1 MTARDAWRYTVM
13 DHDLLIL
20 IIEAMSIYLL
30 VLGAHAMRHRFGSAP
45 FYTILGGITAVM
57 SWVTDAG
64 VQIETVGLTFMVGSS
79 VFYTSLLLGVF
90 VVYVFDGPRA
100 TRIAILTVAG
110 VSALAPLIAA
120 VLHLQMQLLNA
131 APLSYVPLPSLRI
144 NTASVITTVLDLI
157 FLAMAWEI
165 FGSPL
170 IRKNIWFRSFLTLLG
185 VMWLD
190 VVLFSTGAFLG
201 TSGYFSIMEGT
212 LYSRLAISVFASPF
226 LYIYLKWQ
234 SRKPG
239 CALENRPVLAILK
252 EVAEVREELSLARQE
267 IELRKQAEEALHQ
280 SEIRYR
286 RLAQHTD
293 QILEAERSNLAD
305 DLHDHLGQMLTA
317 LKIDLGVLESA
328 TEENQEMQQRAGEM
342 HRLLDDGIR
351 RIHLLCRQLRPGSLD
366 DIGLGSALQETV
378 NDWSEYNGVPCE
390 LNVQGV
396 TELNAEKRTALFR
409 LVQEALSNVAR
420 HACASRVEISLHRNL
435 NRILFSV
442 VDNGCGMPAV
452 AEKKPASFGLLSMR
466 ERIEALGGELH
477 IKSTPG
483 EGTRIDG
490 MIPL

>member
-1 MTARDAWRYTVM
+1 MN
-13 DHDLLIL
+13 HDLLIL
-20 IIEAMSIYLL
+20 IFEAMSIYLL
-30 VLGAHAMRHRFGSAP
+30 VLGAHAMRHRFGAAP
-45 FYTILGGITAVM
+45 FYAILGGITAVM

-64 VQIETVGLTFMVGSS
+64 VQIEVAGLTFMVGSTI
-79 VFYTSLLLGVF
+79 FYTSLLLGVF

-110 VSALAPLIAA
+110 VSALVPLIAG
-120 VLHLQMQLLNA
+120 VLHLQMALLNA

-144 NTASVITTVLDLI
+144 NIASIMATVLDLI

-190 VVLFSTGAFLG
+190 VILFSTGAFFG

-239 CALENRPVLAILK
+239 YVLENRPVLAILK
-252 EVAEVREELSLARQE
+252 EVAEVREELSLARKE
-267 IELRKQAEEALHQ
+267 IELRKQAEESLHR
-280 SEIRYR
+280 SEVRYR

-293 QILEAERSNLAD
+293 QMLEAERSSLAD

-317 LKIDLGVLESA
+317 FKIDLGALESA
-328 TEENQEMQQRAGEM
+328 SAGNPEMKVQTGEM
-342 HRLLDDGIR
+342 HRLLNDGIR

-366 DIGLGSALQETV
+366 DIGLEGALQDMV
-378 NDWSEYNGVPCE
+378 NDWSEYTGVKCE
-390 LNVQGV
+390 LSVQGV

-420 HACASRVEISLHRNL
+420 HAHASQVEISLCRNL
-435 NRILFSV
+435 NCIAFSV
-442 VDNGCGMPAV
+442 SDNGCGMNAV
-452 AEKKPASFGLLSMR
+452 EEKKPTSFGLLGMR
-466 ERIEALGGELH
+466 ERIEAFGGELH
-477 IKSTPG
+477 IESTPG
-483 EGTRIDG
+483 AGTRIDG
-490 MIPL
+490 TIPL

>member
-1 MTARDAWRYTVM
+1 MNQ
-13 DHDLLIL
+13 DLVIL
-20 IIEAMSIYLL
+20 VFESMAIYLL

-45 FYTILGGITAVM
+45 FYTMLGGITAVM

-64 VQIETVGLTFMVGSS
+64 VQIEVAGLTFMVGST

-120 VLHLQMQLLNA
+120 VLHLQMEILNA
-131 APLSYVPLPSLRI
+131 APLGYVPLPSLRVNI
-144 NTASVITTVLDLI
+144 ASVVATVLDLI

-190 VVLFSTGAFLG
+190 VILFSTGAFSG

-239 CALENRPVLAILK
+239 YALENRPVLAILK

-280 SEIRYR
+280 SEVRYR

-293 QILEAERSNLAD
+293 QILEAERSSLAD

-317 LKIDLGVLESA
+317 FKIDLGALESSA
-328 TEENQEMQQRAGEM
+328 AGNPEVKSLSGEM
-342 HRLLDDGIR
+342 HRLLNDGIR

-366 DIGLGSALQETV
+366 DIGLGSALEEMV
-378 NDWSEYNGVPCE
+378 KDWSEYNGVPCE
-390 LNVQGV
+390 LKVLGV

-420 HACASRVEISLHRNL
+420 HACASQVEVSLRRNL
-435 NRILFSV
+435 NQIQFAV

-452 AEKKPASFGLLSMR
+452 AEKKPASFGLLGIR

-477 IKSTPG
+477 IESTPG
-483 EGTRIDG
+483 KGTRIEG
-490 MIPL
+490 TLPI